1 MPPTELDL
9 GGWRLAWE
17 SSPALVAVVVG
28 EGATLAYQN
37 ARCREIFGARPVG
50 VPLLD
55 AFPEMDTGIEPLHEV
70 MRTGRT
76 VEVRS
81 SPIQVPTVDGGRA
94 VLHYVLAPFGSG
106 PPFEGVV
113 VTAIDVTA
121 SVLAEREGEQDR
133 LLARLSAGVIG
144 AASPDEALQYMTDA
158 LVPAVADVA
167 AVYVVAPGQ
176 APHTQGSA
184 VPPVAVTVSA
194 DLLERFGPPP
204 PQEDRTGP
212 SPWAAVLGEG
222 RAVIIDVRRP
232 ADREAMSTGSR
243 TWLER
248 VAASTLVVL
257 PLGVAGDLAG
267 AVVLVAAG
275 GRAPFEESQIPF
287 LEDLTARVGVAVGNL
302 RSAHRQR
309 EVVLDLQRALLP
321 PEHPWLP
328 GIDIATRYVAGAP
341 DVEVGGDWWDVAH
354 LGAGRIGLG
363 VGDVSGRGVRAAAL
377 MGQVRAAMRAVA
389 HADLAPS
396 DLLALLDL
404 QVSDLVEPKPH
415 GQETITP
422 PRFATS
428 VYGVLDPFDETLQ
441 LASAG
446 HLPVLVRRPDGT
458 VDVVGAPPG
467 PPLGLALGPFEEL
480 VTPFPAG
487 SVLVAF
493 TDGLVESRDVD
504 LDVGIAR
511 LAAELEKVVPDGDLE
526 VAADRLLAAAGS
538 AGGQDDVALV
548 LLRVTAAAA
557 PSARA
562 QWVLAGLADTAV
574 ARRVVR
580 GLARD
585 AVPDRVD
592 EAVQVASELAANALE
607 HGAPPV
613 RLRVHATAHRLVIA
627 ATDTS
632 ALAPRPTVAGVD
644 DERGRGLAI
653 VARLSDAW
661 GVRLSRS
668 GKTTWAEFLTDAGR
682 ADRAGRG
689 RPPRSQLP

>member
-1 MPPTELDL
+1 
-9 GGWRLAWE
+9 
-17 SSPALVAVVVG
+17 
-28 EGATLAYQN
+28 
-37 ARCREIFGARPVG
+37 
-50 VPLLD
+50 
-55 AFPEMDTGIEPLHEV
+55 
-70 MRTGRT
+70 
-76 VEVRS
+76 
-81 SPIQVPTVDGGRA
+81 
-94 VLHYVLAPFGSG
+94 
-106 PPFEGVV
+106 
-113 VTAIDVTA
+113 
-121 SVLAEREGEQDR
+121 
-133 LLARLSAGVIG
+133 
-144 AASPDEALQYMTDA
+144 
-158 LVPAVADVA
+158 
-167 AVYVVAPGQ
+167 
-176 APHTQGSA
+176 
-184 VPPVAVTVSA
+184 
-194 DLLERFGPPP
+194 
-204 PQEDRTGP
+204 
-212 SPWAAVLGEG
+212 
-222 RAVIIDVRRP
+222 
-232 ADREAMSTGSR
+232 
-243 TWLER
+243 
-248 VAASTLVVL
+248 
-257 PLGVAGDLAG
+257 
-267 AVVLVAAG
+267 
-275 GRAPFEESQIPF
+275 
-287 LEDLTARVGVAVGNL
+287 
-302 RSAHRQR
+302 
-309 EVVLDLQRALLP
+309 
-321 PEHPWLP
+321 
-328 GIDIATRYVAGAP
+328 
-341 DVEVGGDWWDVAH
+341 
-354 LGAGRIGLG
+354 
-363 VGDVSGRGVRAAAL
+363 
-377 MGQVRAAMRAVA
+377 
-389 HADLAPS
+389 
-396 DLLALLDL
+396 
-404 QVSDLVEPKPH
+404 VEPKPY

-458 VDVVGAPPG
+458 VDVVSAPPG
-467 PPLGLALGPFEEL
+467 PPLGLALGPFEEI

-526 VAADRLLAAAGS
+526 VAADRLLAAAGP

-580 GLARD
+580 DLARG

-632 ALAPRPTVAGVD
+632 ALAPRPTVAGVE

-653 VARLSDAW
+653 VSRLSDAW

-668 GKTTWAEFLTDAGR
+668 GKTTWAEFLTEAGR
-682 ADRAGRG
+682 ADRAGRDRSSRDG
-689 RPPRSQLP
+689 SHRP